1 MTQRSTENSSSPVV
15 GLQLYSVKDELDK
28 DLLGTLRKLAALG
41 CRTVEAAN
49 FATNL
54 NPGQLRAALDE
65 VGMNCL
71 SAHVPLP
78 FLLGELEPLIAE
90 MRGLGVRYVVCTAP
104 WVEDNA
110 RYLQAAERGSME
122 NAFGDLMH
130 SLTPDDW
137 RWNAAQLNRIGGEL
151 RAAGLQLAYHN
162 HGFEFKTFEGKP
174 AYEHL
179 LAMTDPQRV
188 AFELDCGWITNAG
201 FDPVDYLNRHGERI
215 ALLHLKDL
223 TRTDPGGTG
232 LQLAGIHLGGGIVDW
247 PAVLAAA
254 TRAGVTACFIE
265 QEAPFPAPVLEELE
279 ASFAYLASLP
289 VRSCY

>member
-1 MTQRSTENSSSPVV
+1 MTQAPTEIHSSPVI
-15 GLQLYSVKDELDK
+15 GLQLYTVKDELDK
-28 DLLGTLRKLAALG
+28 DLTGTLRKLAALG

-54 NPGQLRAALDE
+54 NPVQLRAALDE
-65 VGMNCL
+65 VGMDCL
-71 SAHVPLP
+71 SAHVPMP

-90 MRGLGVRYVVCTAP
+90 MQAIGARYVVCTAP

-110 RYLQAAERGSME
+110 RFMQAAQQGSME

-130 SLTPDDW
+130 SLTLDDW
-137 RWNAAQLNRIGGEL
+137 RWNAEQLNRVAGEL
-151 RAAGLQLAYHN
+151 HAADLQLVYHN
-162 HGFEFKTFEGKP
+162 HGFEFKQFDGKP
-174 AYEHL
+174 AFDHL
-179 LAMTDPQRV
+179 LAMTDPERV
-188 AFELDCGWITNAG
+188 AFEVDCGWMVNAG
-201 FDPVDYLNRHGERI
+201 YDPVDYLNRHGDRI

-254 TRAGVTACFIE
+254 NRAGVNACFIE
-265 QEAPFPAPVLEELE
+265 QEAPFPAPVLDELE
-279 ASFAYLASLP
+279 ASFAYLASLE
-289 VRSCY
+289 R

>member
-1 MTQRSTENSSSPVV
+1 MTQHTREKSSTPVI
-15 GLQLYSVKDELDK
+15 GLQLYTVKDELDK
-28 DLLGTLRKLAALG
+28 DLIGTLRTLAEIG

-54 NPGQLRAALDE
+54 DPAQLRLALDE
-65 VGMNCL
+65 VGMDCL

-78 FLLGELEPLIAE
+78 FLLGELEPLITGMKA
-90 MRGLGVRYVVCTAP
+90 LGVRYVVCTAP

-122 NAFGDLMH
+122 SAFGDLMH
-130 SLTPDDW
+130 TLTLDDW
-137 RWNAAQLNRIGGEL
+137 RWNAEQLNRIGIEL
-151 RAAGLQLAYHN
+151 HAADLQLAYHN

-174 AYEHL
+174 AYDHL
-179 LAMTDPQRV
+179 LAMTDPARL
-188 AFELDCGWITNAG
+188 AFEVDCGWMVNAG
-201 FDPVDYLNRHGERI
+201 YDPVDYLDRHSDRI

-223 TRTDPGGTG
+223 MRADPAGTG

-265 QEAPFPAPVLEELE
+265 QEAPFPAPVLEEME
-279 ASFAYLASLP
+279 ASFAYLASL
-289 VRSCY
+289 RG